1 MGFTP
6 PPPQAPPPPPPPPT
20 VNDAEVKAA
29 RENERK
35 RRVAAVGRTSTIM
48 TGGQGVGE
56 ERTAGKKL
64 LGA

>member
-1 MGFTP
+1 MCFTP
-6 PPPQAPPPPPPPPT
+6 PPPQAPAPPPPPPT

-56 ERTAGKKL
+56 ERTASKKL